1 MNNYAI
7 QFIGKEVDI
16 KIDRLINSR
25 HPDHGFLY
33 KINYGF
39 VPDTIAPD
47 GEEIDAYLLMVGKP
61 VKSYKG
67 KCIAVIHRLE
77 EDDDKLVVVP
87 SDSINISDEKILEL
101 TDFQEKFFT
110 IKIIR

>member
-7 QFIGKEVDI
+7 QFIGKEVDV
-16 KIDRLINSR
+16 KIDRPINSR

-33 KINYGF
+33 EINYGF
-39 VPDTIAPD
+39 VPGTIAPD

-61 VKSYKG
+61 VESYKG

-87 SDSINISDEKILEL
+87 FDSIDISDDGISEL
-101 TDFQEKFFT
+101 INFQEKFFT
-110 IKIIR
+110 IEIIR